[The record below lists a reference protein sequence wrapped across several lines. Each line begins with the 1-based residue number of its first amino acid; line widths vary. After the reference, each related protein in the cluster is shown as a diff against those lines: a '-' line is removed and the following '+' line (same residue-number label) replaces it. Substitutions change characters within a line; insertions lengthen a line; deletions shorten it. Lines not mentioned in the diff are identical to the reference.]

1 MGGRAEAIAGAEG
14 KVGLDCLFMTEL
26 YLLGINKSNVLR
38 RKAQIAQAEA
48 AAAAPTTKEEAP
60 KTQEQE
66 QQAAEAANPVQAET
80 KAAPTKEE
88 EPAVEEA
95 QPVQVAAPAAAAS
108 DPDGAKLRKEY
119 DDLKREVGSIC
130 SSGGGSSRGGG
141 RRRRRR
147 VKRTCRGLKRNMFLL
162 AQHTALNRKYD
173 ILKKGNVE
181 LHREKEEVSQAAIMV
196 RTRLQLFV
204 VFSVSH
210 FLSQNLEKFQEKYN
224 ALEKSKE
231 EELKKAREEF
241 EKSNEKYSNLLS
253 VSKDDNKKLL
263 GKVRHTPEE

>member
-1 MGGRAEAIAGAEG
+1 
-14 KVGLDCLFMTEL
+14 
-26 YLLGINKSNVLR
+26 
-38 RKAQIAQAEA
+38 
-48 AAAAPTTKEEAP
+48 
-60 KTQEQE
+60 
-66 QQAAEAANPVQAET
+66 
-80 KAAPTKEE
+80 
-88 EPAVEEA
+88 
-95 QPVQVAAPAAAAS
+95 
-108 DPDGAKLRKEY
+108 
-119 DDLKREVGSIC
+119 
-130 SSGGGSSRGGG
+130 
-141 RRRRRR
+141 
-147 VKRTCRGLKRNMFLL
+147 MFLL

-181 LHREKEEVSQAAIMV
+181 LHKEKEEVSQAAIMV
-196 RTRLQLFV
+196 KTRLKLFV

-263 GKVRHTPEE
+263 GKVTYPRRIIFCSLLLFFL